1 MMFVILISGVDLI
14 TAFYPV
20 NIINEPTKQ
29 LELRDEEYIYTVMCT
44 SYAYAY
50 ETIFCNS
57 SSSCPKTWAAIG
69 IIYGLKSSIC
79 GLY

>member
-14 TAFYPV
+14 TAFYRV

-44 SYAYAY
+44 YAY
-50 ETIFCNS
+50 ETIRDNF
-57 SSSCPKTWAAIG
+57 
-69 IIYGLKSSIC
+69 L
-79 GLY
+79 